1 MPMIR
6 LAEGPSLHCAVD
18 DYLWPWEKPTPVL
31 MLHGFARNAT
41 F

>member
-6 LAEGPSLHCAVD
+6 LDDGLSLHCAVD
-18 DYLWPWEKPTPVL
+18 AYLLPWESPTPVL